1 MDDRRVHCPDPDNR
15 CPGQHLHSGL
25 VRVEASR
32 PPRDQKGFND
42 IMSNFWDLLTL
53 LVSTFLFVAYLFVL
67 FQIVTDL
74 FRDTETGGV
83 AKAIWI
89 VGLIFLPMLTA
100 IVYIIARGKGM
111 AARQQASLN
120 RMKSE
125 SESYIRQVAGRSP
138 AADIAEAKS
147 LLDAGTITQAEFER
161 LKAKA
166 LS

>member
-1 MDDRRVHCPDPDNR
+1 
-15 CPGQHLHSGL
+15 
-25 VRVEASR
+25 
-32 PPRDQKGFND
+32 
-42 IMSNFWDLLTL
+42 MSNFWDLVTL

-74 FRDTETGGV
+74 FRDGEMGGG
-83 AKAIWI
+83 AKALWI
-89 VGLIFLPMLTA
+89 VGLVFLPMLTA

-111 AARQQASLN
+111 AARQQATLN
-120 RMKSE
+120 RMKNE

-147 LLDAGTITQAEFER
+147 LLEAGTITQAEFER

-166 LS
+166 LG

>member
-1 MDDRRVHCPDPDNR
+1 
-15 CPGQHLHSGL
+15 
-25 VRVEASR
+25 
-32 PPRDQKGFND
+32 
-42 IMSNFWDLLTL
+42 MSNFWDLLTL
-53 LVSTFLFVAYLFVL
+53 IFSTFLFVAYLFVL

-74 FRDTETGGV
+74 FRDSETGGV
-83 AKAIWI
+83 AKALWI
-89 VGLIFLPMLTA
+89 IGLVFLPMLTA

-111 AARQQASLN
+111 AMRQKASLE

-147 LLDAGTITQAEFER
+147 LLDAGTITPSEFER

>member
-1 MDDRRVHCPDPDNR
+1 
-15 CPGQHLHSGL
+15 
-25 VRVEASR
+25 
-32 PPRDQKGFND
+32 
-42 IMSNFWDLLTL
+42 MSNFWDLLTL
-53 LVSTFLFVAYLFVL
+53 IFSTFLFVAYLFVL

-74 FRDTETGGV
+74 FRDSETGGV
-83 AKAIWI
+83 AKALWI
-89 VGLIFLPMLTA
+89 IGLVFLPMLTA

-111 AARQQASLN
+111 ATRQKASLE

-147 LLDAGTITQAEFER
+147 LLDAGTITPAEFER

>member
-1 MDDRRVHCPDPDNR
+1 
-15 CPGQHLHSGL
+15 
-25 VRVEASR
+25 
-32 PPRDQKGFND
+32 
-42 IMSNFWDLLTL
+42 MSNFWDLLTL
-53 LVSTFLFVAYLFVL
+53 IFSTFLFVAYLFVL

-74 FRDTETGGV
+74 FRDSETGGV
-83 AKAIWI
+83 AKALWI
-89 VGLIFLPMLTA
+89 IGLIFLPMLTA

-111 AARQQASLN
+111 ATRQRASLE

-125 SESYIRQVAGRSP
+125 SDSYIRQVAGRSP

>member
-1 MDDRRVHCPDPDNR
+1 
-15 CPGQHLHSGL
+15 
-25 VRVEASR
+25 
-32 PPRDQKGFND
+32 
-42 IMSNFWDLLTL
+42 MSNFWDVLTL
-53 LVSTFLFVAYLFVL
+53 IFSTFLFVAYLFVL

-74 FRDTETGGV
+74 FRDSETGGV
-83 AKAIWI
+83 AKALWI
-89 VGLIFLPMLTA
+89 IGLVFLPMLTA

-111 AARQQASLN
+111 AMRQKASLE

-147 LLDAGTITQAEFER
+147 LLDAGTITPSEFER